1 MSPVQERLH
10 ANKELTREM
19 QVKLPGTDVLS
30 AAEGFRDLPQFV
42 AAAHASHNLGLPFD
56 ALKAKLL
63 AGKRT
68 SLRQAIQELRPAASA
83 AIEAQRAEYDA
94 IGTIAAAEQAAAAT
108 AKPTKETPAS
118 PAKTAPKPKV
128 TSPTGLR

>member
-1 MSPVQERLH
+1 MAS
-10 ANKELTREM
+10 
-19 QVKLPGTDVLS
+19 GIC
-30 AAEGFRDLPQFV
+30 PQFV

-94 IGTIAAAEQAAAAT
+94 IGMITAAELAAAA
-108 AKPTKETPAS
+108 AKPAKAAAPVA
-118 PAKTAPKPKV
+118 PAKPAPKSGAAS
-128 TSPTGLR
+128 SPTGRE